1 MTLSNLILLSW
12 VIFFIGLY
20 GSLTKRSAV
29 LVVISLELMFN
40 AAALNFVSFS
50 RLAPGGIFGATDVSN
65 VLSGQVM
72 AIFIIAI
79 GAAEA
84 ALALSIVIAMYREKN
99 TIEFSETI
107 EIKEKDVD

>member
-12 VIFFIGLY
+12 IIFFIGLY
-20 GSLTKRSAV
+20 GSLTKKSAV

-40 AAALNFVSFS
+40 AAALNFVAFS
-50 RLAPGGIFGATDVSN
+50 RFAPGGLIGSADVSN

-107 EIKEKDVD
+107 EIREKDVD

>member
-1 MTLSNLILLSW
+1 MTLSNLIILSW
-12 VIFFIGLY
+12 IVFFIGLY
-20 GSLTKRSAV
+20 GSLTKKSAV

-40 AAALNFVSFS
+40 SVALNFVSFS
-50 RLAPGGIFGATDVSN
+50 RFAPGGLLGTTEVTN
-65 VLSGQVM
+65 VLSGQIM

-99 TIEFSETI
+99 TIEFSENVD
-107 EIKEKDVD
+107 IKEKNVD

>member
-1 MTLSNLILLSW
+1 
-12 VIFFIGLY
+12 
-20 GSLTKRSAV
+20 
-29 LVVISLELMFN
+29 
-40 AAALNFVSFS
+40 
-50 RLAPGGIFGATDVSN
+50 
-65 VLSGQVM
+65 M

-107 EIKEKDVD
+107 EIGKKMWIDYKEVENLITAEMWKSS

>member
-1 MTLSNLILLSW
+1 MNLTNVLILSAL
-12 VIFFIGLY
+12 IFLIGLF
-20 GSLTKRSAV
+20 GTLTKKSAV

-40 AAALNFVSFS
+40 SAALTFVAFS
-50 RLAPGGIFGATDVSN
+50 RFAPGGFIGVESVAR

-84 ALALSIVIAMYREKN
+84 ALALSLVIALYREKSS
-99 TIEFSETI
+99 IELTNSVD
-107 EIKEKDVD
+107 IKEL

>member
-1 MTLSNLILLSW
+1 MTLTNLILLSW
-12 VIFFIGLY
+12 IVFFIGLY
-20 GSLTKRSAV
+20 GSLTKKSAV

-40 AAALNFVSFS
+40 AVALSFVTFS
-50 RLAPGGIFGATDVSN
+50 RFAPGGLLGLTDVTN
-65 VLSGQVM
+65 VLSGQIM

-99 TIEFSETI
+99 TIEFTETI
-107 EIKEKDVD
+107 EIKENNVD

>member
-12 VIFFIGLY
+12 IIFFIGLY
-20 GSLTKRSAV
+20 GSLTKKSAV

-40 AAALNFVSFS
+40 AVALNFVAFS
-50 RLAPGGIFGATDVSN
+50 RFAPGGLIGATDVSN

-107 EIKEKDVD
+107 EIREKDVD

>member
-1 MTLSNLILLSW
+1 MAS
-12 VIFFIGLY
+12 V
-20 GSLTKRSAV
+20 A
-29 LVVISLELMFN
+29 
-40 AAALNFVSFS
+40 FS
-50 RLAPGGIFGATDVSN
+50 RFAPGGLIGATDVSN

-107 EIKEKDVD
+107 EIREKDVD